1 MNIINIKLT
10 DIKPYEN
17 NPRNN
22 KKAVEAVKNSIER
35 FGWRQ
40 PIVVD
45 KNNVIICGH
54 TRYEAAMELGYA
66 EAPCEVAI
74 DMTDEDVKA
83 YRLADNKVAELATWD
98 DEKLIQELKDLS
110 IDMSKFGFDLDFLN
124 DIKLEETYEDNY
136 KPKIPENPKS
146 KLGDIYKLG
155 NHRLMCGDCTN
166 ISDMQKLTEGKEMDL
181 CVTDPPYNVN
191 VGDKADYLNAGDNNR
206 TRNDSHI
213 LNDDMSDE
221 SFYEFLLKFY
231 KSMIDCLKEGGGIY
245 IWHAESNSSTF
256 RQALKEVGVI
266 LRQCLIWNK
275 NTFVLSRQDYHWKQ
289 EPCLY
294 AWKNGSHYFINDR
307 KQSTVWEDEQKDFEK
322 MTKDELIQF
331 IKNIETL
338 IIDEAKPMSSKEH
351 PTMKPVKLIARCI
364 KNSSRVGESVIDM
377 FGGSGTTLIACEELK
392 RNCYMMELD
401 PHYVDVIIARWESLT
416 GKKAVKLNGEAH
428 RN

>member
-22 KKAVEAVKNSIER
+22 KKAVEAVKESLKR

-54 TRYEAAMELGYA
+54 TRYEAALQLGLK
-66 EAPCEVAI
+66 EAPCEVTK
-74 DMTDEDVKA
+74 DMSEEDVKA
-83 YRLADNKVAELATWD
+83 YRLADNKVSELATWD

-136 KPKIPENPKS
+136 KPKIPTNSKS
-146 KLGDIYKLG
+146 KIGDIYKLG

-166 ISDMQKLTEGKEMDL
+166 MSDMQKLTEGKEMDL

-231 KSMIDCLKEGGGIY
+231 KSMIDCLKEGGVFIY
-245 IWHAESNSSTF
+245 
-256 RQALKEVGVI
+256 GM
-266 LRQCLIWNK
+266 
-275 NTFVLSRQDYHWKQ
+275 
-289 EPCLY
+289 
-294 AWKNGSHYFINDR
+294 
-307 KQSTVWEDEQKDFEK
+307 QKV
-322 MTKDELIQF
+322 T
-331 IKNIETL
+331 
-338 IIDEAKPMSSKEH
+338 
-351 PTMKPVKLIARCI
+351 
-364 KNSSRVGESVIDM
+364 RVHSVR
-377 FGGSGTTLIACEELK
+377 L
-392 RNCYMMELD
+392 
-401 PHYVDVIIARWESLT
+401 
-416 GKKAVKLNGEAH
+416 
-428 RN
+428 